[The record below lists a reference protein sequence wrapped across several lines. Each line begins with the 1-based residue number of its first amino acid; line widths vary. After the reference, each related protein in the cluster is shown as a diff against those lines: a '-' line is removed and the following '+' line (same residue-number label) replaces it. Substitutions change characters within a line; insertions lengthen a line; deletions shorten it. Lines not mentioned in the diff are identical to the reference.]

1 MTFQPNDE
9 LINPEINRLVQLL
22 STSTDEDTIR
32 QVAESLGNIGSG
44 NQQAI
49 NALVQILT
57 ISKDKYTIF
66 NAAASL
72 GNIGS
77 GNQQAINAL
86 VQLLSISEDEYT
98 IRQAAASLGNIGSGN
113 QQAINAL
120 VQLLSIS
127 KDEYTIR
134 QAAKSLGKIGS
145 GNQQAID
152 AIVQLFNTSKD
163 EYKISQ
169 AAESLGTINPGN
181 QQAINALIQLLST
194 SKNENTLRQ
203 AAESLGNIG
212 SGNQQAINALVKLF
226 STSKN
231 ENTLRQAAES
241 LGNIGSGNQQ
251 AINALVKLL
260 STSKD
265 ENTVS
270 QAAESL
276 GTIDPGNQQ
285 AINTIVKLFST
296 SKNENTIRQA
306 AESLGNIG
314 SGNQQAINALVQL
327 FSTSKNENTIR
338 QAAESLG
345 NIGSGNQ
352 QAINAL
358 VQLLGTS
365 QVEYTVRQVAES
377 LGTINP
383 GNQQAIDALVQL
395 LSTSQVEYTIS
406 KAAESLGKIGSGNQ
420 QAINALVKLLSISK
434 NEDKIYQAAESL
446 GTIDP
451 GNQRAINAF
460 VQLLSTSQDGY
471 TIIKAAES
479 LGKIGSGNQQAI
491 NALLQLLSTSN
502 SISIR
507 KHTAGIFKKIS
518 FGNLNVI
525 KELKTLRHTTQSE
538 YTRYLVEDILNEI
551 DSVPNK
557 NTQSQDDLMLF
568 LQSVRVK
575 GTVDEYFSVNNYQ
588 KTRFCY
594 DRIIAC
600 LDKLQEGHDILTR
613 RSLMNSY
620 LELYKRIVS
629 FAISNRDFQTAFYYT
644 ELFRNRYLVERISLQ
659 DMALPKT
666 IPSELAQQINQA
678 KHTERLKLQEYTN
691 GINLNLDKNK
701 LDGLSERW
709 VESKQA
715 LEKLYAQVAIN
726 EPEFI
731 AKTKICPIT
740 YTEVK
745 DLLPTDSAIV
755 EFFFSDKQLLII
767 LLLPGEE
774 SPIIPESLRL
784 PLNQLGLETL
794 AQDWVSDITENKKGN
809 KTDFN
814 TKTTQISFIINAIS
828 DILKIQD
835 VIRYIPSH
843 IKHLII
849 IPHQYLH
856 LFPIHALWIN
866 DSQRIIDRFSVSYF
880 PNTQV
885 WKICHNR
892 QRVRESLISIE
903 NPTQDKD
910 LIFVK
915 AEVAGISQRQQFVQ
929 QQILVGKQ
937 ASKAQILHLAGSNHC
952 FHFSGHAEYNF
963 KNPLDSYL
971 MLGEDDKDNLSLNT
985 IFTDLQMPHADLVT
999 LSACCTGLVDAFA
1012 PTEEYLGL
1020 PTGFL
1025 LAGAKAVIGSLWKV
1039 NSIATA
1045 FLLDEFYRQLE
1056 TINNKAVALQNAQ
1069 NWLRSCTAEKLR
1081 ERANS
1086 WNLST
1091 LEPKEQI
1098 LLEWSLDNLQ
1108 HIPFE
1113 NPYYWAAFI
1122 LTGC

>member
-1 MTFQPNDE
+1 MAFQPNDE
-9 LINPEINRLVQLL
+9 LINPEINRLVQILSTSKDENTIRQAAKSLGNIGSGNQQAINALVQLL
-22 STSTDEDTIR
+22 STSKDEYRIR
-32 QVAESLGNIGSG
+32 QVTESLGNIGSGNQQAINALVHILANSKDKYTILKVAESLGNIGSG

-49 NALVQILT
+49 NALVQLFST
-57 ISKDKYTIF
+57 SKDEYRIF
-66 NAAASL
+66 KAAKSL
-72 GNIGS
+72 GKIGS

-86 VQLLSISEDEYT
+86 VQLL
-98 IRQAAASLGNIGSGN
+98 
-113 QQAINAL
+113 
-120 VQLLSIS
+120 
-127 KDEYTIR
+127 K
-134 QAAKSLGKIGS
+134 
-145 GNQQAID
+145 
-152 AIVQLFNTSKD
+152 
-163 EYKISQ
+163 
-169 AAESLGTINPGN
+169 
-181 QQAINALIQLLST
+181 T
-194 SKNENTLRQ
+194 SKNEYKIR
-203 AAESLGNIG
+203 
-212 SGNQQAINALVKLF
+212 
-226 STSKN
+226 
-231 ENTLRQAAES
+231 
-241 LGNIGSGNQQ
+241 
-251 AINALVKLL
+251 
-260 STSKD
+260 
-265 ENTVS
+265 

-285 AINTIVKLFST
+285 AINALVQLFSTGKDENTICQAAESLGTIDPGNQQAINALVQLFST
-296 SKNENTIRQA
+296 SKNEYKIRQA

-327 FSTSKNENTIR
+327 LSTSKNENTIR

-358 VQLLGTS
+358 VQLLSTS
-365 QVEYTVRQVAES
+365 KDEDTIFKAAES
-377 LGTINP
+377 LGTIDP
-383 GNQQAIDALVQL
+383 
-395 LSTSQVEYTIS
+395 
-406 KAAESLGKIGSGNQ
+406 GNQ
-420 QAINALVKLLSISK
+420 QAINALVQLFSTS
-434 NEDKIYQAAESL
+434 EDENTIRQAAESL

-451 GNQRAINAF
+451 GNQ
-460 VQLLSTSQDGY
+460 
-471 TIIKAAES
+471 
-479 LGKIGSGNQQAI
+479 QAI
-491 NALLQLLSTSN
+491 NVLIKLLSTSN

-507 KHTAGIFKKIS
+507 KHTAGILKRIS

-538 YTRYLVEDILNEI
+538 YTRHLVNEILNEI

-557 NTQSQDDLMLF
+557 NAQSQDDLMLF
-568 LQSVRVK
+568 LQAVRVK

-594 DRIIAC
+594 NRIIAC

-629 FAISNRDFQTAFYYT
+629 FAISNRDFKTAFYYT

-659 DMALPKT
+659 DMPLPKT
-666 IPSELAQQINQA
+666 IPSELTQQINQA
-678 KHTERLKLQEYTN
+678 KHSERLKLQEYTN
-691 GINLNLDKNK
+691 GINLNLDKNQ
-701 LDGLSERW
+701 LDRLSDRW

-715 LEKLYAQVAIN
+715 LEKLYDQVAIN

-784 PLNQLGLETL
+784 PLNQLGLERL
-794 AQDWVSDITENKKGN
+794 AQNWVSDITENKKEN
-809 KTDFN
+809 KTDFD

-835 VIRYIPSH
+835 LIRYIPSH

-856 LFPIHALWIN
+856 LFPIHALKIN

-963 KNPLDSYL
+963 QNPLDSYL

-1098 LLEWSLDNLQ
+1098 LLEWSLDNLE